1 MKITITHSTTF
12 SGHFSANF
20 MFILHKKEVQAVIL
34 RCLTGLNIDWFKK
47 FCLRC
52 KWRPRACLANF
63 QNITTDKWTFYYHIW
78 PFFANCMVIFHKNEI
93 QTVILRCLRSL
104 NLTWYNCYDTKRKNA
119 KNAKEC
125 FCIKLQKTK
134 NGNICILCHNLW
146 TNQILDLLSIPKWLS
161 EPQFCER

>member
-1 MKITITHSTTF
+1 MTITIAHSTTI
-12 SGHFSANF
+12 SGHFSANC
-20 MFILHKKEVQAVIL
+20 MFIFHKKEVQTVIL

-93 QTVILRCLRSL
+93 QTVILRCLMSL
-104 NLTWYNCYDTKRKNA
+104 NLNWFKSYDTKYKYFHFFFFLWFCA
-119 KNAKEC
+119 KTEVC
-125 FCIKLQKTK
+125 IFCMFVFFVIIFVPIK
-134 NGNICILCHNLW
+134 IW
-146 TNQILDLLSIPKWLS
+146 TP
-161 EPQFCER
+161 